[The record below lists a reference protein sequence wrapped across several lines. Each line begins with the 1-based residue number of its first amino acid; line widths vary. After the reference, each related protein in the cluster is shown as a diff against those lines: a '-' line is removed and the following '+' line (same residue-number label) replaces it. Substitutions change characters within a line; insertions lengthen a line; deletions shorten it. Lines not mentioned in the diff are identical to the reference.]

1 MLDEAGAE
9 VSVAALTLGGETGV
23 ALPPARQVPGGQ
35 EDTASPSGVAEA
47 SRGWLVNLCAWGRI
61 MRAGGRVGSF
71 RALADFPPLRPLPSC
86 QHLPPSPRFAIP
98 LFVRSG

>member
-9 VSVAALTLGGETGV
+9 LSVAALTLGGETGV

-47 SRGWLVNLCAWGRI
+47 SRGWLVNLCAWGAYNAR
-61 MRAGGRVGSF
+61 GRTSG
-71 RALADFPPLRPLPSC
+71 ALPCP
-86 QHLPPSPRFAIP
+86 
-98 LFVRSG
+98 G